1 MDRIKLSNRINRLGC
16 GSELLYCT
24 RVYVNARLYGGAWI
38 PMEYI
43 INYGFWLL
51 CGQKQHC
58 KASYIMERKWSRET
72 KSKALQ
78 GTNQT
83 PQGEAVCHQ
92 ANQAE
97 DAP

>member
-1 MDRIKLSNRINRLGC
+1 
-16 GSELLYCT
+16 
-24 RVYVNARLYGGAWI
+24 
-38 PMEYI
+38 
-43 INYGFWLL
+43 
-51 CGQKQHC
+51 
-58 KASYIMERKWSRET
+58 MERKWSREN

-83 PQGEAVCHQ
+83 PQGEAVCQQ